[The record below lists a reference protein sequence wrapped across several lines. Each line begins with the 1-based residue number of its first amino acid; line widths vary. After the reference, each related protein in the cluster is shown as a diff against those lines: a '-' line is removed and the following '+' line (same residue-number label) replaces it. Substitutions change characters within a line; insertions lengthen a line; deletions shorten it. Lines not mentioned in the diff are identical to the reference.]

1 LTRPYAGWSGDEAV
15 VNVESGLDAGRVL
28 ERLEAAGVIRST
40 FPLRVW
46 LILSGG
52 GDDLHAGEYRFAA
65 PASPLDVLKRL
76 RRGDVVLHA
85 ITLPEGLVLEEIA
98 ERVAAAGLSNESDLL
113 TAFRDPTPIRDLD
126 ERAEDLEGYLFPD
139 TYHFSRD
146 VPAAKIAEAM
156 LLRFREVTGPEFGRA
171 ATEVGLGFRDAVTLA
186 SLIEKETSVPD
197 ERTRIAGVFHNRL
210 RRGMALQCD
219 PTVIYALRR
228 EGRITRRLTY
238 DDLEIDSPWNT
249 YRYPGL
255 PPGPIANPGA
265 GSLWAA
271 VEPAKGNELYFVAAP
286 GGGHRFS
293 ESLEEHLRAVRQW
306 RAYLKSS
313 R

>member
-1 LTRPYAGWSGDEAV
+1 
-15 VNVESGLDAGRVL
+15 VL
-28 ERLEAAGVIRST
+28 ERLEAAGVIRSAL
-40 FPLRVW
+40 PLRVW
-46 LILSGG
+46 LLFRGG

-65 PASPLDVLKRL
+65 PASPLDVLGRL

-85 ITLPEGLVLEEIA
+85 VTLPEGLVLEEIA
-98 ERVAAAGLSNESDLL
+98 ERVAAAGLSNEAELL
-113 TAFRDPTPIRDLD
+113 AVFHDPAPIRDLD
-126 ERAEDLEGYLFPD
+126 ESAEDLEGYLFPD
-139 TYHFSRD
+139 TYHFSRA
-146 VPAAKIAEAM
+146 VPAGKIAEAM

-171 ATEVGLGFRDAVTLA
+171 AAEAGLGFRDAVTLA
-186 SLIEKETSVPD
+186 SLIEKETSVPE

-255 PPGPIANPGA
+255 PPGPIASPGA
-265 GSLWAA
+265 ESLWAA
-271 VEPAKGNELYFVAAP
+271 VEPAAGNELYFVAAP

-293 ESLEEHLRAVRQW
+293 ENLEEHLRAVRQW